1 MWIKNERTLCRCVN
15 KNTWFDVLFLCLTI
29 FLLFFALSSFLQKD
43 FHRIGLRAR
52 HRLNKPQFY
61 SHTIPNQAKSS
72 QKPRKTQYLFW
83 NWKNIWF
90 LYYTHEHI
98 RFMCGLFKKR
108 FVQEH
113 FWNFN
118 GWNEFD
124 WACPVQNLLTKG
136 RDEWVSDIFVIQFFS
151 YLPFLS
157 LFTYQMYGVFSPSCR
172 RCCGFWCSFVNR
184 LVVGYAHNFHK

>member
-1 MWIKNERTLCRCVN
+1 MCRCVN

-29 FLLFFALSSFLQKD
+29 FLLFFALSSFFQKD

-52 HRLNKPQFY
+52 HVYRLNEPQSY
-61 SHTIPNQAKSS
+61 SHTKPNQTKPRQVKSS
-72 QKPRKTQYLFW
+72 QKPRKTQYLFEIERISDFYIT
-83 NWKNIWF
+83 N
-90 LYYTHEHI
+90 EHI
-98 RFMCGLFKKR
+98 WFMCGLFNKR

-124 WACPVQNLLTKG
+124 WACPVQKLIDKRT
-136 RDEWVSDIFVIQFFS
+136 RDVWSDIFVIQFFS

-157 LFTYQMYGVFSPSCR
+157 LFTYQMYGVFFS
-172 RCCGFWCSFVNR
+172 
-184 LVVGYAHNFHK
+184 